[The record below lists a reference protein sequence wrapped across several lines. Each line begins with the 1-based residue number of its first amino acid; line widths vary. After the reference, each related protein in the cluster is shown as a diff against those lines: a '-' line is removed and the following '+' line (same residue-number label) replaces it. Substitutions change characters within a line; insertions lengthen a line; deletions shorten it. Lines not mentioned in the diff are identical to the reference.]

1 MSEFFNAV
9 IKSFIVLIII
19 LDPFLGMA
27 VFLSLTRNMNQKDR
41 VSQAFMAVLVAFVL
55 MLIFLF
61 IGQILFSVLGITFS
75 SFIVAGGVILL
86 ILGIEEILGLEF
98 SKRESDTKV
107 AAIIIGTPLLCGPGA
122 ITSIIILAQKYGYF
136 APVSA
141 LVLSLFITWLL
152 LLFSDKITQLLGNR
166 LIEVL
171 SRVLG
176 LILAAM
182 AVEFIKEGI
191 IKMIGEMVAK

>member
-98 SKRESDTKV
+98 SKRGSDTKV

-136 APVSA
+136 APVVA
-141 LVLSLFITWLL
+141 LVFSLFITWLL